1 MRAALDRLYLFS
13 GALAALFLI
22 AIAVLILLSIVT
34 RLLGTYLPGLSD
46 YAGYTMAAASFL
58 ALGYTFGAGGHI
70 RVNLILGRVKGAARR
85 ALEIWCL
92 GVGAG
97 LSCYLAWFSIKMVLI
112 SLELEDVSEGP
123 DATPLWI
130 PQMSMALGTSILS
143 IALIDRLVAV
153 ARGAPVDR
161 VGPPVPE

>member
-1 MRAALDRLYLFS
+1 LFS
-13 GALAALFLI
+13 GALAALFMI

-34 RLLGTYLPGLSD
+34 RLLGTYVPGLSD

-70 RVNLILGRVKGAARR
+70 RVNLVLGRVKGAARR

-92 GVGAG
+92 GAGAG

-130 PQMSMALGTSILS
+130 PQTAMALGTSILS

-153 ARGAPVDR
+153 ARVAPVDR
-161 VGPPVPE
+161 VGPAVPE